1 MSAERI
7 IIAGD
12 ICPLNRNSPLF
23 QSGDKEGLFHDL
35 LPEFEAASLVVA
47 NLECPLIQQPR
58 PIRKTGPVLGA
69 GSSCI
74 GGFSPF
80 HVLGLANNH
89 ILDHGPQGLES
100 TIRTCRGAGI
110 ETFGAGP
117 TLSAAR
123 EIRVLRAGA
132 LRIGFLGMAEH
143 EWSIAGDGKP
153 GANPLDPIDYVRNIQ
168 RHRETFDF
176 LVVLLHG
183 GTEHYPYPSPDLLN
197 IARFLVEQGAG
208 AVICQHSHCAGCY
221 ESYRGGHIVYGQGNM
236 LFDSPGKSAAWREG
250 FLVRL
255 SIHPD
260 LSSDFEAIP
269 FIQSR
274 EELGARRMVPDR
286 EQHFLKAL
294 SNRSQDL
301 ADERK
306 IREHWLSYCQKHK
319 KFCLEAAFGHGPL
332 FSKLDRTGLFLKM
345 LHSERDFLELA
356 SNLRCEAYRELI
368 LTVLEQHL
376 DNRS

>member
-1 MSAERI
+1 MPVETI

-12 ICPLNRNSPLF
+12 ICPLNRNLTLF
-23 QSGDKEGLFHDL
+23 QSGDTKKLFGDL
-35 LPEFEAASLVVA
+35 LPDFESASLVVA

-69 GSSCI
+69 ETSCI
-74 GGFSPF
+74 AGLSPID
-80 HVLGLANNH
+80 VLGLANNH

-100 TIRTCRGAGI
+100 TLRTCRSAGI

-117 TLSAAR
+117 NLSAAR
-123 EIRVLRAGA
+123 QIHVRRVGA
-132 LRIGFLGMAEH
+132 IRIGFLGMAEH
-143 EWSIAGDGKP
+143 EWSIASHEKA
-153 GANPLDPIDYVRNIQ
+153 GANPLDLIDYVRNVQQQ
-168 RHRETFDF
+168 RNTFDF

-183 GTEHYPYPSPDLLN
+183 GTEHYPFPSPELMN
-197 IARFLVEQGAG
+197 MARFLVEQGAQ
-208 AVICQHSHCAGCY
+208 AVICQHSHCAGCH
-221 ESYRGGHIVYGQGNM
+221 ESYRGGHILYGQGNM
-236 LFDSPGKSAAWREG
+236 LFDSPGKAAPWQEG

-274 EELGARRMVPDR
+274 EAAGARRMAPDR
-286 EQHFLKAL
+286 EEHFLKAL
-294 SNRSQDL
+294 SNRSQAL
-301 ADERK
+301 ADEEMV
-306 IREHWLSYCQKHK
+306 REQWLNYCRKHK

-332 FSKLDRTGLFLKM
+332 FSKLNRKGLLLKM

-376 DNRS
+376 GQ